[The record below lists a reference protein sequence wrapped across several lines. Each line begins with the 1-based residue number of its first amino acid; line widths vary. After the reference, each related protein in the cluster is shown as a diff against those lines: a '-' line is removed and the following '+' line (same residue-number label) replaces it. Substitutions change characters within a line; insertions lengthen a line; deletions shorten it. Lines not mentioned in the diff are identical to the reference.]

1 MAEKWAPKVA
11 RLRRA
16 SPFGHL
22 PHWGLRPVIVKS
34 GDDCR
39 QELMAVQI
47 VSKLQSVFS
56 DAGLPLWLR
65 PFEVRFSA
73 IDVAEAHT
81 ELPCRFW
88 SPRRMRL

>member
-1 MAEKWAPKVA
+1 
-11 RLRRA
+11 
-16 SPFGHL
+16 
-22 PHWGLRPVIVKS
+22 
-34 GDDCR
+34 
-39 QELMAVQI
+39 MAVQI

-81 ELPCRFW
+81 ELPAGFGYHVACGFD
-88 SPRRMRL
+88 